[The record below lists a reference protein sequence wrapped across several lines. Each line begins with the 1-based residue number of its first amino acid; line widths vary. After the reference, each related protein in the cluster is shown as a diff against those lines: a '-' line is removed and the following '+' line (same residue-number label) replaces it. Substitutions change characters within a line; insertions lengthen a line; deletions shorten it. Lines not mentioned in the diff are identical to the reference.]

1 MGSPGACRAWGAV
14 KTEEPPWP
22 QVVQKGQGAEELC
35 HPTSRSISSC
45 ASLRFYSRQ
54 RRRPFSLDSQI
65 CPRERFGE
73 RKVREFPPW
82 SAGVRGCEST
92 IPGDRVSLSRLPTFR
107 TARKSEDV
115 KTGVA
120 DNECRDPTDGA
131 GGAFLFIESN
141 DSGGCGCP
149 R

>member
-1 MGSPGACRAWGAV
+1 MP
-14 KTEEPPWP
+14 K
-22 QVVQKGQGAEELC
+22 
-35 HPTSRSISSC
+35 SC
-45 ASLRFYSRQ
+45 ATQHHGPFPHALRLDFTPGRDVG
-54 RRRPFSLDSQI
+54 RFSLDSQI